1 VAAPEILIAGT
12 GAMACLFG
20 ARLSPH
26 AEVTLLG
33 TWTEGLAALQH
44 EGIRLEAGGLE
55 SRHPVRA
62 TSDPLD
68 CLDAPL
74 ALVLVKSWQTRRT
87 AEMLADCLAKDG
99 VALTLQNG
107 LGNLEILQEVLG
119 TGRAAL
125 GVTTMGATL
134 RGPGLVRAGGVGPTY
149 VGRHP
154 RLEPFLPVLSQA
166 GFGVEVEE
174 DVGSLLWGKLAVNA
188 GINPLTAL
196 LRVPNGALLANPDA
210 RAVMGEAARE
220 AAAVALA
227 RGVRLP
233 YLDPVAQVEAVAE
246 RTASNHSSMLQ
257 DMVRGAPTE
266 IDAING
272 AVTAAGDAV
281 GAPTPVNRTLWR
293 LVRAAVA
300 NRGAEPA

>member
-1 VAAPEILIAGT
+1 
-12 GAMACLFG
+12 MACLFG

-26 AEVTLLG
+26 ADVTLLG
-33 TWTEGLAALQH
+33 SWTEGLAALQH
-44 EGIRLEAGGLE
+44 AGIRLEAGGLE
-55 SRHPVRA
+55 TRHPVRV

-68 CLDAPL
+68 CRGARF

-87 AEMLADCLAKDG
+87 AEMLAECLAPDG

-107 LGNLEILQEVLG
+107 LGNLEILQQVLG
-119 TGRAAL
+119 DERAAL

-134 RGPGLVRAGGVGPTY
+134 RGPGLVRAGGIGPTY

-154 RLEPFLPVLSQA
+154 RVEAYLPILSQA
-166 GFGVEVEE
+166 GFGVEVED
-174 DVGSLLWGKLAVNA
+174 DVESLLWGKLAVNA

-196 LRVPNGALLANPDA
+196 LGVPNGELLDDPDA

-220 AAAVALA
+220 TASVAVA

-246 RTASNHSSMLQ
+246 RTRSNQSSMLQ
-257 DMVRGAPTE
+257 DMLRGALTE

-281 GAPTPVNRTLWR
+281 GVATPVNRTLWR

-300 NRGAEPA
+300 RRGAGSA

>member
-1 VAAPEILIAGT
+1 
-12 GAMACLFG
+12 MACLFG
-20 ARLSPH
+20 ARLSPY

-44 EGIRLEAGGLE
+44 GGIRLEAGGLE
-55 SRHPVRA
+55 TRHPVRA
-62 TSDPLD
+62 TSDPMD
-68 CLDAPL
+68 CHGARF

-87 AEMLADCLAKDG
+87 AEMLADCLATEG

-107 LGNLEILQEVLG
+107 LGNLEILQQVIGVE
-119 TGRAAL
+119 RAAL

-134 RGPGLVRAGGVGPTY
+134 RGPGLVRSGGIGPTY

-174 DVGSLLWGKLAVNA
+174 DVESLLWGKLAVNA

-196 LRVPNGALLANPDA
+196 LRVPNGALLADLDA
-210 RAVMGEAARE
+210 REVMGEAARE
-220 AAAVALA
+220 AAAVAGA
-227 RGVRLP
+227 RGIRLP

-257 DMVRGAPTE
+257 DVLRGAPTE

-272 AVTAAGDAV
+272 AVTAVGDAAGV
-281 GAPTPVNRTLWR
+281 PTPVNRTLWR

-300 NRGAEPA
+300 RRGARPE

>member
-1 VAAPEILIAGT
+1 
-12 GAMACLFG
+12 MACLFG
-20 ARLSPH
+20 ARLSPY

-44 EGIRLEAGGLE
+44 GGIRLEAGGLE
-55 SRHPVRA
+55 TRHLVRA
-62 TSDPLD
+62 TSDPMD
-68 CLDAPL
+68 CHGARF

-87 AEMLADCLAKDG
+87 AEMLADCLATEG

-107 LGNLEILQEVLG
+107 LGNLEILQQVIGVE
-119 TGRAAL
+119 RAAL

-134 RGPGLVRAGGVGPTY
+134 RGPGLVRSGGIGPTY

-174 DVGSLLWGKLAVNA
+174 DVESLLWGKLAVNA

-196 LRVPNGALLANPDA
+196 LRVPNGALLADLDA
-210 RAVMGEAARE
+210 REVMGEAARE
-220 AAAVALA
+220 AAAVAGA
-227 RGVRLP
+227 RGIRLP

-257 DMVRGAPTE
+257 DVLRGAPTE

-272 AVTAAGDAV
+272 AVTAVGDAAGV
-281 GAPTPVNRTLWR
+281 PTPVNRTLWR

-300 NRGAEPA
+300 RRGARPE